1 MEEKYKKSLIKG
13 MTMLITLQ
21 NIKKSFLD
29 KCILNNINLTV
40 NEKDRIGLL
49 GINGVGKTTLL
60 NIISGVLE
68 YDDGILASKPNLRI
82 GYLKQNEALN
92 SSNTLREEIE
102 VSLKLAFDTRR
113 KLEDISRQISSSTEE
128 EYAKLSS
135 EYERLTSIYDAC
147 DGYNAQVRINTVL
160 NGMGFGDFN
169 LDSSI
174 SVLSGGEKTR
184 FALAKILVENPD
196 LLILDEP
203 TNHLDFTMLNWLE
216 DYLKTYKGAVIIVSH
231 DRYFLD
237 SVASDICELENGEL
251 VRYKGGYSSFLKQKE
266 ERIKTLTKEYE
277 KQQKEIDAL
286 RDYVR
291 KNLAKSSSINSV
303 GSRVKALEKME
314 LAAKP
319 NPRVKDLHIAFPFD
333 IEPHKTILEC
343 KALKISVGNGT
354 NKKMLFENFN
364 LVVERGEKIAFVGKN
379 GVGKSSLLKAILKK
393 IFYEGIVRWGGN
405 IKISYFD
412 QELSSL
418 DLNMTVLES
427 VHRKF
432 PTKTEYEIRSM
443 LGRFLIEDEDVFKK
457 IREISGA
464 NRAKVVFCIIG
475 LERSNVLVLDEPT
488 NHLDYKAKEALD
500 SALRLYEGTII
511 MVSHDR
517 YLLNSVPTKIIEMKP
532 NEIIIFNGNYEY
544 YKAHST
550 TEIQPVAVDKEKID
564 SSKNYDESRKNKA
577 EDRKR
582 RAKLMNTEKE
592 IASLQNN
599 IDELKALCDSP
610 EIASDYARLTEI
622 LEEIKEKGAEL
633 EALENLWLELA

>member
-1 MEEKYKKSLIKG
+1 
-13 MTMLITLQ
+13 MLITLQ
-21 NIKKSFLD
+21 NINKSFLD
-29 KCILNNINLTV
+29 KSILKDINLTI

-60 NIISGVLE
+60 NIISGSLE
-68 YDDGILASKPNLRI
+68 YDEGILATKPNIRI
-82 GYLKQNEALN
+82 GYLKQNEALDT
-92 SSNTLREEIE
+92 SNTLREEIQNA
-102 VSLKLAFDTRR
+102 LKLAFDTRK
-113 KLEDISRQISSSTEE
+113 KLEEISKKMSVTSDD
-128 EYAKLSS
+128 EYTTLSA
-135 EYERLTSIYDAC
+135 EYERLTNIYDAC
-147 DGYNAQVRINTVL
+147 DGYNAEVRINTVL

-203 TNHLDFTMLNWLE
+203 TNHLDFSMLNWLE
-216 DYLKTYKGAVIIVSH
+216 NYLQSYKGAVIIVSH
-231 DRYFLD
+231 DRYFLNA
-237 SVASDICELENGEL
+237 VASDICEIENGEL

-277 KQQKEIDAL
+277 KQQKELEQL

-319 NPRVKDLHIAFPFD
+319 NPKTKDLHIKFPFD

-343 KALKISVGNGT
+343 KNLKISVGSGSD
-354 NKKMLFENFN
+354 KRVLFENFN
-364 LVVERGEKIAFVGKN
+364 LIVERGEKVAFVGKN

-393 IFYEGIVRWGGN
+393 ITYEGVVRWGGN
-405 IKISYFD
+405 VKISYFD

-418 DLNMTVLES
+418 DLNMTVLEA

-443 LGRFLIEDEDVFKK
+443 LGRFLIEDEDVFKR
-457 IREISGA
+457 IREMSGA
-464 NRAKVVFCIIG
+464 NRAKVVLCIITF
-475 LERSNVLVLDEPT
+475 ERSNVLVLDEPT

-500 SALRLYEGTII
+500 AALSQYEGTVI

-532 NEIIIFNGNYEY
+532 QEIIIYDGNYDY
-544 YKAHST
+544 YKEHSVV
-550 TEIQPVAVDKEKID
+550 EEEKVSVIKEKSD
-564 SSKNYDESRKNKA
+564 SAKTYDESRKNKA

-592 IASLQNN
+592 ITALQNDVN
-599 IDELKALCDSP
+599 NLKELCNDPDVS
-610 EIASDYARLTEI
+610 SDYSRLSEI
-622 LEEIKEKGAEL
+622 LEEIKTKEETLEEL
-633 EALENLWLELA
+633 ETLWLELA

>member
-1 MEEKYKKSLIKG
+1 MLVTLNDISKG
-13 MTMLITLQ
+13 
-21 NIKKSFLD
+21 FLD
-29 KCILNNINLTV
+29 KSILKNVNFTV

-60 NIISGVLE
+60 NIITSNIECDEGTVS
-68 YDDGILASKPNLRI
+68 YSNNLRI
-82 GYLKQNEALN
+82 GYLKQNEALDTT
-92 SSNTLREEIE
+92 NTLREEIQNA
-102 VSLKLAFDTRR
+102 LKLAFDTR
-113 KLEDISRQISSSTEE
+113 KQLEDISKKIATAQTD
-128 EYAKLSS
+128 EYDTLNA
-135 EYERLTSIYDAC
+135 EYERLTNIYNAV
-147 DGYNAQVRINTVL
+147 DGYNAEVRINTVL

-169 LDSSI
+169 LDNSV

-203 TNHLDFTMLNWLE
+203 TNHLDFSMLNWLE
-216 DYLKTYKGAVIIVSH
+216 SYLASYKGAVIIVSH
-231 DRYFLD
+231 DRYFLNA
-237 SVASDICELENGEL
+237 VASDICELENGEL

-277 KQQKEIDAL
+277 KQQKEIEQL

-319 NPRVKDLHIAFPFD
+319 NPQVKDLHISFPFD

-343 KALKISVGNGT
+343 KNLKISVGSGAT
-354 NKKMLFENFN
+354 KRVLFENFN
-364 LVVERGEKIAFVGKN
+364 LEILRNEKVAFVGKN

-393 IFYEGIVRWGGN
+393 ITYDGVVRWGGN
-405 IKISYFD
+405 VKISYFD

-443 LGRFLIEDEDVFKK
+443 LARFLIEDEDVFKRIK
-457 IREISGA
+457 EMSGA
-464 NRAKVVFCIIG
+464 NRAKVVLCIIAF
-475 LERSNVLVLDEPT
+475 ERSNVLVLDEPT

-500 SALRLYEGTII
+500 EALSLYEGTII

-517 YLLNSVPTKIIEMKP
+517 YLLNSVPTKIIEMKTDS
-532 NEIIIFNGNYEY
+532 IIIYNGNYDY
-544 YKAHST
+544 YKEHSVIEP
-550 TEIQPVAVDKEKID
+550 EIKDSPKEKSD
-564 SSKNYDESRKNKA
+564 SSKLYDESRKNKA

-582 RAKLMNTEKE
+582 RAKLMNVEKE
-592 IASLQNN
+592 IQSLESEIN
-599 IDELKALCDSP
+599 DLKISCNSP
-610 EIASDYARLTEI
+610 EIASDYARLSEL
-622 LEEIKEKGAEL
+622 LEEIKAKEEQLEEL
-633 EALENLWLELA
+633 ESLWLELA

>member
-1 MEEKYKKSLIKG
+1 
-13 MTMLITLQ
+13 MLITLQ
-21 NIKKSFLD
+21 NINKSFLD
-29 KCILNNINLTV
+29 KSILQNVNLTI
-40 NEKDRIGLL
+40 NEKERVGLL

-68 YDDGILASKPNLRI
+68 YDEGTLATKPNLRI

-92 SSNTLREEIE
+92 TSNTLREEIQN
-102 VSLKLAFDTRR
+102 SLKLAFDTRK
-113 KLEDISRQISSSTEE
+113 KLEEISKEMSVTSGD
-128 EYAKLSS
+128 EYTTLSV
-135 EYERLTSIYDAC
+135 EYERLTNIYDAC
-147 DGYNAQVRINTVL
+147 DGYNAEVRINTVL

-169 LDSSI
+169 LDNSV

-203 TNHLDFTMLNWLE
+203 TNHLDFSMLNWLE
-216 DYLKTYKGAVIIVSH
+216 NYLQSYKGAVIIVSH
-231 DRYFLD
+231 DRYFLNA
-237 SVASDICELENGEL
+237 VASDICEIENSEL

-277 KQQKEIDAL
+277 KQQKEIEQL

-319 NPRVKDLHIAFPFD
+319 NPKIKDLHIAFPFD

-343 KALKISVGNGT
+343 KNLKISVGNGVD
-354 NKKMLFENFN
+354 KRILFENFN
-364 LVVERGEKIAFVGKN
+364 LTVERGEKVAFVGKN

-393 IFYEGIVRWGGN
+393 MTYEGVTRWGGN
-405 IKISYFD
+405 VKISYFD

-418 DLNMTVLES
+418 DLNTTVLEA

-443 LGRFLIEDEDVFKK
+443 LGRFLIEDEDVFKR
-457 IREISGA
+457 IREMSGA
-464 NRAKVVFCIIG
+464 NRAKVVLCIITF
-475 LERSNVLVLDEPT
+475 ERSNVLVLDEPT

-500 SALRLYEGTII
+500 TALSQYEGTII

-532 NEIIIFNGNYEY
+532 QEIVIYNGNYDY
-544 YKAHST
+544 YKEHSVV
-550 TEIQPVAVDKEKID
+550 EEERVSVIKEKNE
-564 SSKNYDESRKNKA
+564 SAKTYEESRKNKA

-592 IASLQNN
+592 ITLLQNEIN
-599 IDELKALCDSP
+599 ELKELCNDPDIS
-610 EIASDYARLTEI
+610 SNYSRLSEI
-622 LEEIKEKGAEL
+622 LEEIKTKEETLEKL
-633 EALENLWLELA
+633 ETLWLELA

>member
-1 MEEKYKKSLIKG
+1 
-13 MTMLITLQ
+13 MLITLQ
-21 NIKKSFLD
+21 NINKSFLD
-29 KCILNNINLTV
+29 KSILKDVNLTV

-60 NIISGVLE
+60 NIISGTLE
-68 YDDGILASKPNLRI
+68 YDDGVLSKKPNIRI

-92 SSNTLREEIE
+92 TSNSLREEIQNA
-102 VSLKLAFDTRR
+102 LKLAFETR
-113 KLEDISRQISSSTEE
+113 KQLEEISKKMSVANGN
-128 EYAKLSS
+128 EYAELSA

-147 DGYNAQVRINTVL
+147 DGYNAEVRINSVL
-160 NGMGFGDFN
+160 NGMGFGNFN
-169 LDSSI
+169 LDGSV

-203 TNHLDFTMLNWLE
+203 TNHLDFSMLNWLE
-216 DYLKTYKGAVIIVSH
+216 NYLESYKGAVVIVSH
-231 DRYFLD
+231 DRYFLNA
-237 SVASDICELENGEL
+237 VASDICEIENGEL
-251 VRYKGGYSSFLKQKE
+251 IRYKGGYSSFLKQKE

-277 KQQKEIDAL
+277 KQQKEIEQL

-314 LAAKP
+314 LQAKP
-319 NPRVKDLHIAFPFD
+319 NPKVKDLHISFPFD

-343 KALKISVGNGT
+343 KNLKISVGSCAD
-354 NKKMLFENFN
+354 KKTLFENFN
-364 LVVERGEKIAFVGKN
+364 LIIERGEKVAFVGKN

-393 IFYEGIVRWGGN
+393 IAYEGIVRWGGN
-405 IKISYFD
+405 VKISYFD

-418 DLNMTVLES
+418 DLNMTVLEA

-443 LGRFLIEDEDVFKK
+443 LGRFLIEDEDVFKR
-457 IREISGA
+457 IREMSGA
-464 NRAKVVFCIIG
+464 NHAKVVLCIITF
-475 LERSNVLVLDEPT
+475 ERSNVLVLDEPT

-500 SALRLYEGTII
+500 TALSQYEGTII

-517 YLLNSVPTKIIEMKP
+517 YLLNSIPTKIIEMKP
-532 NEIIIFNGNYEY
+532 QEIVIYNGNYDY
-544 YKAHST
+544 YKEHSVV
-550 TEIQPVAVDKEKID
+550 EPEAVSVIKEKSD
-564 SSKNYDESRKNKA
+564 SAKAYDESRKNKA

-592 IASLQNN
+592 MNALQAQIN
-599 IDELKALCDSP
+599 ELKELCNDPDIS
-610 EIASDYARLTEI
+610 SDYARLSEI
-622 LEEIKEKGAEL
+622 LEEIKTKE
-633 EALENLWLELA
+633 EALEELETLWLELA

>member
-1 MEEKYKKSLIKG
+1 
-13 MTMLITLQ
+13 MLITLQ
-21 NIKKSFLD
+21 NINKSFLD
-29 KCILNNINLTV
+29 KSILKGINLTV

-68 YDDGILASKPNLRI
+68 YDEGTLSTKPNIRI
-82 GYLKQNEALN
+82 GYLKQNEALDTT
-92 SSNTLREEIE
+92 NTLREEIQNA
-102 VSLKLAFDTRR
+102 LKLAFDTR
-113 KLEDISRQISSSTEE
+113 KQLEEISKKMSVASSD
-128 EYAKLSS
+128 EYASLST
-135 EYERLTSIYDAC
+135 EYERLTNIYDAC
-147 DGYNAQVRINTVL
+147 DGYNAEVRINTVL

-169 LDSSI
+169 LDGSV

-203 TNHLDFTMLNWLE
+203 TNHLDFSMLNWLE
-216 DYLKTYKGAVIIVSH
+216 NYLASYKGAVVIVSH
-231 DRYFLD
+231 DRYFLNA
-237 SVASDICELENGEL
+237 VASDICEIENGEL
-251 VRYKGGYSSFLKQKE
+251 VRYKGGYSSFLKQKD

-277 KQQKEIDAL
+277 KQQKEIEQL

-314 LAAKP
+314 LQAKP
-319 NPRVKDLHIAFPFD
+319 NPKVKDLHIVFPFD

-343 KALKISVGNGT
+343 KNLKISVGNSVDKRT
-354 NKKMLFENFN
+354 LFENFN
-364 LVVERGEKIAFVGKN
+364 LIIERGEKVAFVGKN

-393 IFYEGIVRWGGN
+393 MTYEGVVRWGGN
-405 IKISYFD
+405 VKISYFD

-418 DLNMTVLES
+418 DLNMTVLEA

-443 LGRFLIEDEDVFKK
+443 LARFLIEDEDVFKR
-457 IREISGA
+457 IREMSGA
-464 NRAKVVFCIIG
+464 NRAKVVLCIITF
-475 LERSNVLVLDEPT
+475 ERSNVLVLDEPT

-500 SALRLYEGTII
+500 AALSRYEGTII

-532 NEIIIFNGNYEY
+532 QEIIIYNGNYDY
-544 YKAHST
+544 YKEHSVI
-550 TEIQPVAVDKEKID
+550 EPEAISVVKEKSD
-564 SSKNYDESRKNKA
+564 SAKAYDESRKNKA

-592 IASLQNN
+592 MTALQTEINN
-599 IDELKALCDSP
+599 LKELCNDPDIS
-610 EIASDYARLTEI
+610 SNYARLSEL
-622 LEEIKEKGAEL
+622 LEEIKTKE
-633 EALENLWLELA
+633 EALEELETLWLELA

>member
-1 MEEKYKKSLIKG
+1 
-13 MTMLITLQ
+13 MLITLQ
-21 NIKKSFLD
+21 NINKSFLD
-29 KCILNNINLTV
+29 KNILKDINLTV

-60 NIISGVLE
+60 NIISGSLE
-68 YDDGILASKPNLRI
+68 YDEGTIATKPNIRI
-82 GYLKQNEALN
+82 GYLRQNEALN
-92 SSNTLREEIE
+92 SLNTLREEIQDA
-102 VSLKLAFDTRR
+102 LKIAFDTR
-113 KLEDISRQISSSTEE
+113 KQLEEISKKMSVASSN
-128 EYAKLSS
+128 EYASLST
-135 EYERLTSIYDAC
+135 EYERLTNIYDAC
-147 DGYNAQVRINTVL
+147 DGYNAEVRINTVL

-169 LDSSI
+169 LDGSI

-203 TNHLDFTMLNWLE
+203 TNHLDFSMLNWLE
-216 DYLKTYKGAVIIVSH
+216 NYLESYKGAVVIVSH
-231 DRYFLD
+231 DRYFLNA
-237 SVASDICELENGEL
+237 VASDICEIENGEL

-277 KQQKEIDAL
+277 KQQKEIEDL

-319 NPRVKDLHIAFPFD
+319 NPKAKDLYISFPFD

-343 KALKISVGNGT
+343 KNLTVSVGNGT
-354 NKKMLFENFN
+354 DKKTLFKNFN
-364 LVVERGEKIAFVGKN
+364 LEVSRGEKVAFVGKN

-393 IFYEGIVRWGGN
+393 MTYEGIVRWGGN
-405 IKISYFD
+405 VKISYFD

-418 DLNMTVLES
+418 DLDLTVLEA

-443 LGRFLIEDEDVFKK
+443 LARFLIEDEDVFKR
-457 IREISGA
+457 IREMSGA
-464 NRAKVVFCIIG
+464 NRAKVVLCIITF
-475 LERSNVLVLDEPT
+475 ERSNVLVLDEPT

-500 SALRLYEGTII
+500 TALSQYEGTII

-532 NEIIIFNGNYEY
+532 QEIIIYNGNYDY
-544 YKAHST
+544 YKEHSVV
-550 TEIQPVAVDKEKID
+550 EEEKVSVIKERSD
-564 SSKNYDESRKNKA
+564 SAKNYDESRKNKA

-592 IASLQNN
+592 ITALQTEIN
-599 IDELKALCDSP
+599 DLKELCNDPDVS
-610 EIASDYARLTEI
+610 SNYSRLSEI
-622 LEEIKEKGAEL
+622 LEEIKVKE
-633 EALENLWLELA
+633 EALEELETLWLELA

>member
-1 MEEKYKKSLIKG
+1 
-13 MTMLITLQ
+13 MLITLQ
-21 NIKKSFLD
+21 NINKGFLD
-29 KCILNNINLTV
+29 KSILKNISLTV

-68 YDDGILASKPNLRI
+68 YDDGSVATKPNLRI

-92 SSNTLREEIE
+92 TTNTLREEIQDA
-102 VSLKLAFDTRR
+102 LKVAFETR
-113 KLEDISRQISSSTEE
+113 KQLEEISKKMSVANGD
-128 EYAKLSS
+128 EYTRLSV
-135 EYERLTSIYDAC
+135 EYEHFTNIYDAC
-147 DGYNAQVRINTVL
+147 DGYNAEVRINTVL

-169 LDSSI
+169 LDGSV

-203 TNHLDFTMLNWLE
+203 TNHLDFSMLNWLE
-216 DYLKTYKGAVIIVSH
+216 NYLSSYKGAVIIVSH

-237 SVASDICELENGEL
+237 AVASDICEIENCEL
-251 VRYKGGYSSFLKQKE
+251 IRYKGGYSSFLKQKD

-277 KQQKEIDAL
+277 KQQKEIEAL

-319 NPRVKDLHIAFPFD
+319 NPKAKNLHISFPFD

-343 KALKISVGNGT
+343 KNLKISVGNGAEKRT
-354 NKKMLFENFN
+354 LFENFN
-364 LVVERGEKIAFVGKN
+364 LIVERGEKVAFVGKN

-393 IFYEGIVRWGGN
+393 MTYEGVVRWGGN
-405 IKISYFD
+405 VKISYFD

-418 DLNMTVLES
+418 DLNMTVLEA

-443 LGRFLIEDEDVFKK
+443 LGRFLIEDEDVFKR
-457 IREISGA
+457 IREMSGA
-464 NRAKVVFCIIG
+464 NRAKVVLCIIAF
-475 LERSNVLVLDEPT
+475 ERSNVLVLDEPT

-500 SALRLYEGTII
+500 TALSQYDGTII

-517 YLLNSVPTKIIEMKP
+517 YLLNSVPTKIIEMKTQ
-532 NEIIIFNGNYEY
+532 EIVIYNGNYDY
-544 YKAHST
+544 YKEHST
-550 TEIQPVAVDKEKID
+550 IEPEAVSVNKEKSD

-592 IASLQNN
+592 MTVLQSKIN
-599 IDELKALCDSP
+599 ELKELCNDP
-610 EIASDYARLTEI
+610 EVSSDYARLSEI
-622 LEEIKEKGAEL
+622 LEEIKANEEQLEEL
-633 EALENLWLELA
+633 EMIWLELA